1 MAWVERKYVKAFP
14 QISSTGEDGFNLE
27 GVISNHYSVAIFG
40 FLTLLFVVIVS
51 ELFGGLA
58 ALLNFHCWS
67 VKFSSFQ
74 KPLSHLLVKSKWQYQ
89 SGLGLQKNSRGTSN

>member
-1 MAWVERKYVKAFP
+1 VAWVERKYVKAFA
-14 QISSTGEDGFNLE
+14 QISSIGEDGFNLE

-58 ALLNFHCWS
+58 ALLNFHHWS
-67 VKFSSFQ
+67 V
-74 KPLSHLLVKSKWQYQ
+74 
-89 SGLGLQKNSRGTSN
+89 N